1 MLTQA
6 QYEKIEKTFHAIKVW
21 FDGFEEVDYQHIK
34 DVVHNAETLKQH
46 QNIHAYPKILYH
58 AKQHLSVAAGSLHQF
73 STPSDGNVED
83 LHWMAVREM
92 EQDFGHLIIRPE
104 TLSDKLNEFFETV
117 ELDFDNSPA
126 FSAKYYLTS
135 NQPAKAFEFAT
146 SQRLSLIEKIDDL
159 VMEIKQR
166 TLIAQCNRQ
175 LNPPDCINLISVISH
190 L

>member
-1 MLTQA
+1 MLNPS

-21 FDGFEEVDYQHIK
+21 FDGFEEVGYDHIK
-34 DVVHNAETLKQH
+34 DVMHNAETLKQYQH
-46 QNIHAYPKILYH
+46 IYPHSKILYH
-58 AKQHLSVAAGSLHQF
+58 AAQRLSIAAGSLNHLQ
-73 STPSDGNVED
+73 SSNNASED
-83 LHWMAVREM
+83 LHWMALREF
-92 EQDFGHLIIRPE
+92 DHDYGHLIIRPE

-146 SQRLSLIEKIDDL
+146 PQRLSLIEKIDDL
-159 VMEIKQR
+159 VMEVKSH

-175 LNPPDCINLISVISH
+175 LNPADCINLLSVISH